1 VIQAILIVLLAIG
14 LLATIFASIGAKTLR
29 HFPHRQLEDVCHLRK
44 RPELFHQILDRH
56 DDVALA
62 AEKLQAI
69 GIVVLCFCSL
79 GLWFTFQD
87 QGLLSGAV
95 VAFCVLLLILI
106 ITVWIPWA
114 VVRHGAGAFLLKT
127 WRIWWLVYQA
137 FRPLTIGS
145 AVAHWVFRRLAGQ
158 PEKMEKE
165 EEEEAFEDEIMTMVT
180 AGEREGLLEQDA
192 REMIEGVIELGDA
205 DVSDIMTPRLKVDAL
220 DVNLS
225 WPEVLSFVS
234 ETGRTRIPVYE
245 RALDNIVGVLY
256 VKDLLPE
263 LANGSDRPCK
273 PLRELLREA
282 WLIPSTIPLD
292 DLLQDFL
299 ENRKHLAVVVDEYE
313 AVEGVVTIEDVLEEI
328 VGEIIDESD
337 DDLEEEI
344 DQLDETCS
352 EVLGVTHLD
361 AINESLALDLPE
373 SEDYDTI
380 AGFVITSLGHIP
392 KQGEFVDHNGIRVT
406 VLEAEPRRI
415 ERVLLEPAGEPRR
428 ETGLAPR

>member
-1 VIQAILIVLLAIG
+1 MMQETLIVLLAFG
-14 LLATIFASIGAKTLR
+14 LLATTFASIGAKTLR
-29 HFPHRQLEDVCHLRK
+29 HFPHRQLEDVCHVRK
-44 RPELFHQILDRH
+44 RPELFHQILDLH

-69 GIVVLCFCSL
+69 GVVILCFCSM
-79 GLWFTFQD
+79 GLWSTFKS
-87 QGLLSGAV
+87 QGLLSGFA
-95 VAFCVLLLILI
+95 VAFAVLLLNLV

-114 VVRHGAGAFLLKT
+114 VVRHGAATFLLRT
-127 WRIWWLVYQA
+127 WRIWWLVYQV

-145 AVAHWVFRRLAGQ
+145 AIAHWVFRRLAGE

-220 DVNLS
+220 DVNLN
-225 WPEVLSFVS
+225 WPEILSFAS

-245 RALDNIVGVLY
+245 RTLDDIVGVLY
-256 VKDLLPE
+256 VKDLLPG
-263 LANGSDRPCK
+263 LANEPDQPRK
-273 PLRELLREA
+273 PLRELLREP

-299 ENRKHLAVVVDEYE
+299 ENRKHLAIVVDEYG

-337 DDLEEEI
+337 NDLEEEI
-344 DQLDETCS
+344 TQLDDSKS

-361 AINESLALDLPE
+361 SINECLAIDLPD

-380 AGFVITSLGHIP
+380 AGFVITRLGHIP
-392 KQGEFVDHNGIRVT
+392 KPGEFVDHNGTRIT
-406 VLEAEPRRI
+406 VLEAKPRRV
-415 ERVLLEPAGEPRR
+415 ERVLLETLDESRR
-428 ETGLAPR
+428 EIARAPR